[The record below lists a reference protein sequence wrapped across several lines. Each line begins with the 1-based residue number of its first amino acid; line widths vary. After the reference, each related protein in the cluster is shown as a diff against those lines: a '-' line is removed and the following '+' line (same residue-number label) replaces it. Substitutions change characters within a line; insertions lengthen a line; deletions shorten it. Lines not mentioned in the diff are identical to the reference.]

1 MKKWIFIGLGV
12 IVVVIAAV
20 VIVGLSNLGP
30 IIKHAVN
37 TYGPK
42 ITKTQLSVDDVGVSI
57 FSAEANIKKLFL
69 GPRVSRHPVP

>member
-57 FSAEANIKKLFL
+57 
-69 GPRVSRHPVP
+69 